1 MTNAQFILLL
11 LMLVNGLA
19 FIIYATDKWLAKK
32 NARRVPE
39 KYLLLL
45 AIIGGSVGAW
55 SSMLLFRHKTKH
67 WQFSIG
73 VPTILLIQIAL
84 GIFLI
89 SKS

>member
-11 LMLVNGLA
+11 LMIVNGLA
-19 FIIYATDKWLAKK
+19 FIIYALDKWLAGK
-32 NARRVPE
+32 NFRRVPE

-73 VPTILLIQIAL
+73 VPVILLLQIVL
-84 GIFLI
+84 SIFLI

>member
-73 VPTILLIQIAL
+73 VPAILLIQIAL

>member
-11 LMLVNGLA
+11 LMIVNVAA
-19 FIIYATDKWLAKK
+19 FIIYAADKWLAKK

-67 WQFSIG
+67 WQFSVG
-73 VPTILLIQIAL
+73 VPLVLLLQIAL
-84 GIFLI
+84 SIYLI
-89 SKS
+89 SKT